1 MENLY
6 GAGREKMT
14 TQAEKDLTTYYS
26 GSITDKL
33 RVARR
38 LYQQHGPRLLQNRDI
53 TDTLESLQHKANDLD
68 EQMLA
73 MGMGARCS
81 ACAARVDGGC
91 CSSYMAG
98 NTDGIVLLINLLLGI
113 SITPADNG
121 EECCYLGP
129 RGCIFTIKPIFC
141 LNYNCSHIQQEATKE
156 ELKNLEIRTGA
167 LLSEQIGLEKL
178 LLQLAEK

>member
-1 MENLY
+1 
-6 GAGREKMT
+6 MT
-14 TQAEKDLTTYYS
+14 TQAARDLVTYYS

-38 LYQQHGPRLLQNRDI
+38 LYQQHGPRLLQNQDI

-68 EQMLA
+68 KQMEA

-81 ACAARVDGGC
+81 ACGTRIDGGC

-98 NTDGIVLLINLLLGI
+98 NTDAVVLLINLLLGI
-113 SITPADNG
+113 SITPVDNG

-129 RGCIFTIKPIFC
+129 QGCIFLIKPIFC
-141 LNYNCSHIQQEATKE
+141 LNYNCSHIQQAATKE
-156 ELKNLEIRTGA
+156 ELRILAMRSGA

>member
-6 GAGREKMT
+6 AAGKEKMT
-14 TQAEKDLTTYYS
+14 TQAAKNLTTYYS

-38 LYQQHGPRLLQNRDI
+38 LYQQHGPRLLRNRDI
-53 TDTLESLQHKANDLD
+53 TDTLEALQHKANDLD
-68 EQMLA
+68 KHMLT

-113 SITPADNG
+113 SIKPIDNG
-121 EECCYLGP
+121 DECCYLGP

-141 LNYNCSHIQQEATKE
+141 LNYNCSHIRQAATKE
-156 ELKNLEIRTGA
+156 EMKALEMRAGA
-167 LLSEQIGLEKL
+167 LLSEQIALEKL